1 MYNCNCNR
9 VICIAPPTEDRRRIT
24 KQSSIFPMSVGTA
37 DWGKNVFSWRRIVV
51 VDRSSFRSVGSQF
64 HARGAA
70 TEKALS
76 PIRRRVRGT
85 TRSPDDEARSADR
98 AGTSATDVSYGP
110 ITIAIRARFDYD
122 STTIRLQ
129 HATTRY
135 EVFRAL
141 AYEIVYENQW

>member
-1 MYNCNCNR
+1 MTRLGSISTRADKVGYLLWLAQPDRQLN
-9 VICIAPPTEDRRRIT
+9 AP
-24 KQSSIFPMSVGTA
+24 
-37 DWGKNVFSWRRIVV
+37 
-51 VDRSSFRSVGSQF
+51 
-64 HARGAA
+64 
-70 TEKALS
+70 
-76 PIRRRVRGT
+76 
-85 TRSPDDEARSADR
+85 
-98 AGTSATDVSYGP
+98 YGP